1 MDSILEHTPTSF
13 QIYLDQFETDPD
25 KTIKKLEQHVIKRNT
40 GAVGYFYLAWL
51 CHKKGDRKK
60 AIEHAWTAKVC
71 APGSPLMERLH
82 YFLSHPDSFDAW
94 KPDQKNKYY
103 KKEYNSG
110 DRSHPISDLDSLIN
124 KLSAVE
130 SKRIKLSEEDLKNG
144 VDEDLSKHSTEVDD
158 IVTETLAGIHE
169 KQKNFKAAIETY
181 KQLRKSNPAK
191 REHFDEQIFRLQQKE
206 ADSKKKD

>member
-1 MDSILEHTPTSF
+1 MDSILEHTPASF
-13 QIYLDQFETDPD
+13 QIYLDQFESDPD
-25 KTIKKLEQHVIKRNT
+25 KTIEKLEQHVVKRNT

-51 CHKKGDRKK
+51 CHKNGNRTK
-60 AIEHAWTAKVC
+60 AIEHAWTAKVY

-82 YFLSHPDSFDAW
+82 YFLSHPNSFDAW
-94 KPDQKNKYY
+94 KPDQKVKHF
-103 KKEYNSG
+103 KKEYNTG

-130 SKRIKLSEEDLKNG
+130 SKRIKLSEEDLKKD
-144 VDEDLSKHSTEVDD
+144 VDEDLSKYSTEVDD

-191 REHFDEQIFRLQQKE
+191 REHFDEQIFRLQQLIAE
-206 ADSKKKD
+206 SKKKD

>member
-1 MDSILEHTPTSF
+1 MDSILEHTPASF
-13 QIYLDQFETDPD
+13 QIYLDQFDSDPD
-25 KTIKKLEQHVIKRNT
+25 KTIKKLEQHVLKRNT

-51 CHKKGDRKK
+51 CYKNGDKSK
-60 AIEHAWTAKVC
+60 AIEYAWTAKVC
-71 APGSPLMERLH
+71 APGSPLMETLH

-94 KPDQKNKYY
+94 KPDQKNKNY

-130 SKRIKLSEEDLKNG
+130 SKRIQLSEEDLKKE
-144 VDEDLSKHSTEVDD
+144 VDEDLSKYSTEVDD

-206 ADSKKKD
+206 ADSKN